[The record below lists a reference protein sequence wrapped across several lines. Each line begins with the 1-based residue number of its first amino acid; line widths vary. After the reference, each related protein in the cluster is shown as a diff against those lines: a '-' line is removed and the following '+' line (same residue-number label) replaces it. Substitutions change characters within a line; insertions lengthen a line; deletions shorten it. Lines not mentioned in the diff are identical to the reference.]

1 MLSEATSMASITA
14 FFLSLLQHPSD
25 AFVAVQQSGLFSV
38 SVLSPQQLSAQSESG
53 GPQPSTSK
61 PDSSPP
67 QQLSLQHV
75 TEALLVLSLF
85 LLLSGCP
92 TQQDDVVVEFGARV
106 AAAAAQELLLV
117 IFLAAFVAASFEER
131 LAELAV

>member
-1 MLSEATSMASITA
+1 MLSEATSIASIIA

-25 AFVAVQQSGLFSV
+25 AFVAVQQPGLFSV

-53 GPQPSTSK
+53 GPQPSSSM

-75 TEALLVLSLF
+75 AEALLVLSLF

-92 TQQDDVVVEFGARV
+92 AQQDDIVVEFGARV

-117 IFLAAFVAASFEER
+117 TFLAAFVTASFEEQHV
-131 LAELAV
+131 ELAV